1 MCGVAAVVARVLQFL
16 RLLQLLLRCCCVVA
30 AVVALVLLLLLL
42 LLPMLFCVPTASCRS
57 GRAPDR

>member
-30 AVVALVLLLLLL
+30 AVVALVLLLL
-42 LLPMLFCVPTASCRS
+42 PMLFCVPTASCRS